1 MVIRFATEEQAE
13 GVRDKMLQ
21 LPGEHAITLSD
32 ALIVAKRSD
41 GTLKLI
47 HLFEPGRMWHLLTSV
62 MGYPAPNWFTQL
74 SVAWQNV
81 EFDENALNQVITE
94 LPAGSAVI
102 FVLVKQTKLDKFLP
116 ILRGTGGSLVAS
128 SFSKPDDNT
137 IRVDLA
143 G

>member
-1 MVIRFATEEQAE
+1 MVIRFATKEQAE

-47 HLFEPGRMWHLLTSV
+47 HLFEPGRMWHLLTSA

-74 SVAWQNV
+74 SVASQNV
-81 EFDENALNQVITE
+81 EFDEKKVITE